1 MGDKPKPQM
10 IKRFDLE
17 NASAPGPRPGLGN
30 AQKLGLGFSLPQTHR
45 GQSR

>member
-1 MGDKPKPQM
+1 MGDKPKPTM
-10 IKRFDLE
+10 IKRFELE
-17 NASAPGPRPGLGN
+17 GAKDRAQRPGLGN